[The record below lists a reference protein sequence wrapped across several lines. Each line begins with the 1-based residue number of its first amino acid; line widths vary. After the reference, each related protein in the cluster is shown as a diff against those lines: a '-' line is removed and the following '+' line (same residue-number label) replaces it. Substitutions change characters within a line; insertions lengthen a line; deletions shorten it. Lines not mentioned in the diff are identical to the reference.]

1 MHYEKEENKMIE
13 IYKQNE
19 IDKLVQILKND
30 GVISVP
36 TDTVFGICARINS
49 QIAHDKLIEVKK
61 RPINKAFP
69 VMCANEKQIKKHLQ
83 NARR

>member
-13 IYKQNE
+13 RYKQNE

-69 VMCANEKQIKKHLQ
+69 VMCANEKQIKKRL
-83 NARR
+83 NC